1 MSDGLNQLSAELFYR
16 NPLRAGEAKPAF
28 GLEEPDPSRPDH
40 GGHMA
45 HIVDGRDTAT
55 SLDQEGFKLIE
66 HSSSVVDF
74 YDDQCVQDQYYLEI
88 KELVSRE
95 SGAAFVQVL
104 SHITR
109 SEEQALQGKRLGAH
123 RLVHNDFTSNLI
135 KDGFFAALEEE
146 GKYDMENG
154 RICIFNLWRR
164 FDADGLHA
172 PLAVCDASSVTE
184 AELIPTD
191 LWNYGDEQGFAIE
204 IYQSSHNPEHRW
216 FYFPKMHKEEVLMF
230 KTYDSAMSP
239 FMPTLHSAFDDP
251 ECPERAS
258 LRESIEVRVMCLYA

>member
-1 MSDGLNQLSAELFYR
+1 
-16 NPLRAGEAKPAF
+16 
-28 GLEEPDPSRPDH
+28 
-40 GGHMA
+40 
-45 HIVDGRDTAT
+45 
-55 SLDQEGFKLIE
+55 
-66 HSSSVVDF
+66 
-74 YDDQCVQDQYYLEI
+74 
-88 KELVSRE
+88 
-95 SGAAFVQVL
+95 
-104 SHITR
+104 
-109 SEEQALQGKRLGAH
+109 
-123 RLVHNDFTSNLI
+123 
-135 KDGFFAALEEE
+135 
-146 GKYDMENG
+146 MENG

>member
-1 MSDGLNQLSAELFYR
+1 MSHRSNQLSAELFYR
-16 NPLRAGEAKPAF
+16 NPLRVGEPKPTY
-28 GLEEPDPSRPDH
+28 GLKEEDPERPDLT
-40 GGHMA
+40 GHLA
-45 HIVDGRDTAT
+45 VILDGRGKAT
-55 SLDQEGFKLIE
+55 SLDQEGFKLIQ
-66 HSSSVVDF
+66 HSSSVSDF
-74 YDDQCVQDQYYLEI
+74 YDDQCVQDQYYPEI
-88 KELVSRE
+88 KEVVLNE

-109 SEEQALQGKRLGAH
+109 SEEQALQGNRLGAH

-135 KDGFFAALEEE
+135 KHGFFSALEQE
-146 GKYDMENG
+146 GKYDIENG

-164 FDADGLHA
+164 FDPDGLHA

-184 AELIPTD
+184 ADLIPAD
-191 LWNYGDEQGFAIE
+191 LWNYGGGEGLLE
-204 IYQSSHNPEHRW
+204 ICQSSHNPKHRW
-216 FYFPKMHKEEVLMF
+216 FYFPEMRREEVLMF

-251 ECPERAS
+251 ECPQKVS